1 MDTQKSLVK
10 VGDLV
15 KIFNEGEWTGA
26 IRYGIITRLAYNISS
41 RHDDGWGWNARCI
54 DVLWAGDTTPS
65 RVDYVAF
72 ENGSVRVV
80 E

>member
-1 MDTQKSLVK
+1 MK

-15 KIFNEGEWTGA
+15 KTFHEGEWAGTPN
-26 IRYGIITRLAYNISS
+26 YGLIARLAYNISS
-41 RHDDGWGWNARCI
+41 RHDDGWEWNARCI
-54 DVLWAGDTTPS
+54 DVLWAGEATPS

-72 ENGSVRVV
+72 ESGSVRVV